1 MYPYGSLTLSGTT
14 LYGMTSAGGANSYG
28 NLFSAGANG
37 SSIQNLVS
45 FTGTAGTATG
55 QMPHGSLTLS
65 GTTLFGMTYEGGA
78 SIDGNIFSAGT
89 DGTNVQ
95 NLVSF
100 TGPGGGTA
108 SGSNPRGSLT
118 LCGTTLYG
126 MTFAGGAGG
135 YGNIFSAG
143 TDGTSYQNL
152 VSFTGLGGAA
162 SGNGPS
168 GSLTLSGTTLYGAT
182 LEGGVNGYG
191 NIFSAGTDGTNFQ
204 NLLSFTGTGGAAS
217 GDAPTGSLTL
227 SGTTLYGTTLLGG
240 ADGDGNIFSVGID
253 GSGYQNLYSFTGG
266 ADGGLPQGDLTLS
279 GGTLFGTTSRDGA
292 NGYGTVFALALPAT
306 PIPEPGTLALLG
318 AAAVALAVYRWRRLR
333 MKHCACTLALG
344 VALCAST
351 ADSQTFTTLVQFTG
365 TGGTANGWSPLGSL
379 TLSGTTLYGMTSGGG
394 VANGVGNRGFG
405 NIFSVGTDGA
415 NYQNLVAFTGASGTA
430 TGYAPHGSLTISGTM
445 LYGITQN
452 GGANLYGN
460 VFSIGT
466 DGTNYQNLVSFTG
479 TGGTETGYFP
489 LGSPTLSGTALYGMT
504 QYGAAGTATS
514 SASARAAPATKILFP
529 LPTASV
535 ARQPVTTRLA
545 A

>member
-1 MYPYGSLTLSGTT
+1 MKHIARTLAIAVALYASTGDSQTLTTPVQFTGTGGTASGWQPLGSLTLSGTTLYGMTFAGGTGYGNVFSVGVGGTNYQNLVSFTGGGGTASGLYPYGSLTLSGTT
-14 LYGMTSAGGANSYG
+14 LYGMTSAGGTILTATS
-28 NLFSAGANG
+28 FSAGADG
-37 SSIQNLVS
+37 SSFQNLVS

-182 LEGGVNGYG
+182 SEGGVNGYG

-227 SGTTLYGTTLLGG
+227 SGTTLYGTTSLGG

-266 ADGGLPQGDLTLS
+266 ATAA
-279 GGTLFGTTSRDGA
+279 SRKA
-292 NGYGTVFALALPAT
+292 
-306 PIPEPGTLALLG
+306 I
-318 AAAVALAVYRWRRLR
+318 
-333 MKHCACTLALG
+333 
-344 VALCAST
+344 
-351 ADSQTFTTLVQFTG
+351 
-365 TGGTANGWSPLGSL
+365 
-379 TLSGTTLYGMTSGGG
+379 
-394 VANGVGNRGFG
+394 
-405 NIFSVGTDGA
+405 
-415 NYQNLVAFTGASGTA
+415 
-430 TGYAPHGSLTISGTM
+430 
-445 LYGITQN
+445 
-452 GGANLYGN
+452 
-460 VFSIGT
+460 
-466 DGTNYQNLVSFTG
+466 
-479 TGGTETGYFP
+479 
-489 LGSPTLSGTALYGMT
+489 
-504 QYGAAGTATS
+504 
-514 SASARAAPATKILFP
+514 
-529 LPTASV
+529 
-535 ARQPVTTRLA
+535 
-545 A
+545 